1 MIDLS
6 FTSSIP
12 SLKAGNNASTTF
24 SLHNYIYIYI
34 YIYNLNYIYIYCVTA
49 GSATPSA
56 KKHFLTCAF
65 DKSGR
70 YCGLADDP

>member
-24 SLHNYIYIYI
+24 SLHNYI
-34 YIYNLNYIYIYCVTA
+34 YIYIYCVTA

>member
-24 SLHNYIYIYI
+24 SLHNYIYI
-34 YIYNLNYIYIYCVTA
+34 YIYIYCVTA